1 MKIAITGASGLIG
14 SALASSLLADGHQ
27 VLRLVRRPTTAPDE
41 VTWDPMV
48 GAVDLDRLAGIDAL
62 VHLAGVGVGDRRW
75 TAAHKREIRDS
86 RVVGTTTIATALAAL
101 DPLPQA
107 FVCGSA
113 IGYYGDTGD
122 TVTTEA
128 APAGEGFLADV
139 VQAWE
144 AASRPAGDAGIR
156 VTHARTGLVVAGKGG
171 AWGRLWPL
179 FKLGVGGKLGSG
191 DQWWSWIS
199 LRDEVRALRRL
210 VDDPAM
216 TGAYNLTAPQPA
228 TNEEITHAMGELLHR
243 PTVFSVP
250 SFALKLALGEMSS
263 EVLGSARIEP
273 ARLLAAGFSF
283 KDPTIDAALATALAT
298 D

>member
-128 APAGEGFLADV
+128 DPAGEGFLADV